1 MHTEES
7 QPRPLGAAFCDVP
20 VRLRALILCVDAGA
34 IALAAVMV
42 ARDHP
47 TAVTWRY
54 ATVLLVLAVLFE
66 ETSRRIG
73 RMRLLVGGD
82 GALQDMTSVW
92 TFAGALILP
101 AGYAALFA
109 AVIAVHAWLRQQRDV
124 GQLLYRRI
132 YTAATVMLACMAAGP
147 LVAVDLQWDTGL
159 LSLASLLRVLGA
171 LLIYT
176 AVNRLLISAAIVL
189 TGAPPSAR
197 ALIGTWDDN
206 GLEFATLCLGF
217 MTAVVVVGQPLLGVI
232 VLLPVVLLQR
242 AALVKQLETAA
253 STDAKTQLL
262 NPLAW
267 RQRAQRELELSRVGH
282 IALLVLDLDYFKAV
296 NDLHGHL
303 VGDAALLATSV
314 RITGELR
321 TGDIVGRF
329 GGEEFVV
336 LLPGLNAEGAMAVAD
351 RLRLRIGGVRL
362 CDLGA
367 THQDDSPCEHTL
379 STSIGVA
386 VFPDNGAGLTALLAE
401 ADKALYAAKDAGRNT
416 VVLAEPRP
424 SSASGEERVG

>member
-7 QPRPLGAAFCDVP
+7 QQRPPGAAFRDLP
-20 VRLRALILCVDAGA
+20 VRLRLLIVGVEVFALVLTGW
-34 IALAAVMV
+34 AV
-42 ARDHP
+42 AHDRP
-47 TAVTWRY
+47 TTVMWRY
-54 ATVLLVLAVLFE
+54 ATVLLVLAILFE
-66 ETSRRIG
+66 EVSRQVG
-73 RMRLLVGGD
+73 RMRILVSGD
-82 GALQDMTSVW
+82 GAMQDMTSVW
-92 TFAGALILP
+92 LFAGALTLP
-101 AGYAALFA
+101 TGYAALFA
-109 AVIAVHAWLRQQRDV
+109 VVIALHAWLRKQREV
-124 GQLLYRRI
+124 GQRLYRRT
-132 YTAATVMLACMAAGP
+132 YSAATMMLACLAAGP
-147 LVAVDLQWDTGL
+147 LVEVDLEWGTGL
-159 LSLASLLRVLGA
+159 LSALSLLSVLAA
-171 LLIYT
+171 LFVFT
-176 AVNRLLISAAIVL
+176 TVNRLLISAAIVL
-189 TGAPPSAR
+189 TGVPPSAR
-197 ALIGTWDDN
+197 ALIGSWDDN

-217 MTAVVVVGQPLLGVI
+217 MTAVVVVGQPLLGVV

-267 RQRAQRELELSRVGH
+267 RQRAQRELSLSRVGH
-282 IALLVLDLDYFKAV
+282 IALLVLDLDSFKSV

-321 TGDIVGRF
+321 TGDLVGRF

-351 RLRLRIGGVRL
+351 RLRLRIAGVRL

-367 THQDDSPCEHTL
+367 THHDDSPCEHTL

-386 VFPDNGAGLTALLAE
+386 VFPDSGTGLTALLAA
-401 ADKALYAAKDAGRNT
+401 ADKALYAAKDAGRNA
-416 VVLAEPRP
+416 VILAEPRP
-424 SSASGEERVG
+424 ANGSDEERVG

>member
-7 QPRPLGAAFCDVP
+7 QPRPLGAAFRDLP
-20 VRLRALILCVDAGA
+20 VRLRALIVGVE
-34 IALAAVMV
+34 ALALVLTGWAVV
-42 ARDHP
+42 HDRP
-47 TAVTWRY
+47 TSVMWRY
-54 ATVLLVLAVLFE
+54 ATALLVLAILFE
-66 ETSRRIG
+66 EVSRQVG
-73 RMRLLVGGD
+73 RMRLLVSGD
-82 GALQDMTSVW
+82 GAMQDMTSVW
-92 TFAGALILP
+92 LFAGALTLP
-101 AGYAALFA
+101 SGYASLFA
-109 AVIAVHAWLRQQRDV
+109 VVIALHAWLRKQREV
-124 GQLLYRRI
+124 GQQMYRRI
-132 YTAATVMLACMAAGP
+132 YSAATMMLACLAAGP
-147 LVAVDLQWDTGL
+147 LTAVDLQWDTGL
-159 LSLASLLRVLGA
+159 LSPLSLLRVLGA
-171 LLIYT
+171 LFVFT
-176 AVNRLLISAAIVL
+176 TVNRLLISAAIVL
-189 TGAPPSAR
+189 TGIPPSAR

-217 MTAVVVVGQPLLGVI
+217 MTAVVVVGQPLLGVV

-267 RQRAQRELELSRVGH
+267 RQRAQRELSLSRVGH
-282 IALLVLDLDYFKAV
+282 IALLVLDLDGFKSV

-351 RLRLRIGGVRL
+351 RLRLRIAGVRL

-367 THQDDSPCEHTL
+367 THHDDSPCEHTL

-386 VFPDNGAGLTALLAE
+386 VFPDDGAGLTALLAA
-401 ADKALYAAKDAGRNT
+401 ADKALYAAKHAGRNT
-416 VVLAEPRP
+416 VVLAEPKP
-424 SSASGEERVG
+424 ASASGEERAG

>member
-7 QPRPLGAAFCDVP
+7 LPRPLGAAFRDLP
-20 VRLRALILCVDAGA
+20 VLPRALILGVEA
-34 IALAAVMV
+34 IALSL
-42 ARDHP
+42 
-47 TAVTWRY
+47 TAVAVAYDQPTGLMWRY
-54 ATVLLVLAVLFE
+54 AAVLLVLAILFE
-66 ETSRRIG
+66 EVSRKVG
-73 RMRLLVGGD
+73 RMRILVSGD
-82 GALQDMTSVW
+82 GAMQDMTSVW
-92 TFAGALILP
+92 LFAGTLILP

-109 AVIAVHAWLRQQRDV
+109 VVIAAHAWLRQQREV
-124 GQLLYRRI
+124 GQRMYRRV
-132 YTAATVMLACMAAGP
+132 YSAATLMLACLAAGP
-147 LVAVDLQWDTGL
+147 LVAVDLQWDTGA
-159 LSLASLLRVLGA
+159 LSPRA
-171 LLIYT
+171 LLLVLAALFVYT
-176 AVNRLLISAAIVL
+176 TVNRVLISAAIVVA
-189 TGAPPSAR
+189 GAPPSAR

-217 MTAVVVVGQPLLGVI
+217 MTAVVVVGQPLLGVV

-267 RQRAQRELELSRVGH
+267 RQRAQRELSLSRVGH
-282 IALLVLDLDYFKAV
+282 VALLVLDLDAFKAV

-336 LLPGLNAEGAMAVAD
+336 LLPGLNAEGAVAVAE

-367 THQDDSPCEHTL
+367 THQDDTPCEHTL

-386 VFPDNGAGLTALLAE
+386 VFPDNGAGLTALLAA
-401 ADKALYAAKDAGRNT
+401 ADKALYSAKDAGRNT
-416 VVLAEPRP
+416 VILAEPRP
-424 SSASGEERVG
+424 LSGADEERVG